1 MRKVGPLSKEEKTLT
16 ASEKYAEGALRPS
29 SRNREGSAE
38 RFVKGFRQSVGRV
51 KGYREESRLREERKE
66 RKDRGEN
73 YARMRLK
80 CSREPEL
87 RSQSRVRRNVIL
99 KMEVAV
105 RNRKGQIALHE
116 GEDVQEAVHK
126 FAQAFQMKDDME
138 LVLLRQIEEKLRG
151 ERSIRKENRV

>member
-1 MRKVGPLSKEEKTLT
+1 M
-16 ASEKYAEGALRPS
+16 
-29 SRNREGSAE
+29 
-38 RFVKGFRQSVGRV
+38 
-51 KGYREESRLREERKE
+51 
-66 RKDRGEN
+66 
-73 YARMRLK
+73 
-80 CSREPEL
+80 
-87 RSQSRVRRNVIL
+87 IL